1 MTAMPHRV
9 SIPKNAGVTTKAS
22 GDRGEVRVKVKLTN
36 NVDRILAAR
45 GQLPPDQ
52 VRSYVADALVDSGA
66 VCTTIP
72 KSLFDH
78 LGLTVVGHRIAEYAD
93 GSTEIVDMAEP
104 VSIEIDG
111 RGTSDD
117 PLVLGNEVLIGQTVL
132 EKTDLLVDCTNR
144 RLIGNPAHPDQP
156 VLKVK

>member
-1 MTAMPHRV
+1 MTVKFHRV
-9 SIPKNAGVTTKAS
+9 SIPKSNAVTTAGS
-22 GDRGEVRVKVKLTN
+22 GEMGEVRVKVKLTN
-36 NVDRILAAR
+36 NVDKILSAR
-45 GQLPPDQ
+45 GQLPAEQ
-52 VRSYVADALVDSGA
+52 IRSYVADALVDTGA

-72 KSLFDH
+72 RFLFDH
-78 LGLTVVGHRIAEYAD
+78 LGLMVVGHRMAEYAD
-93 GSTEIVDMAEP
+93 GSSEIVDVTEP
-104 VSIEIDG
+104 VCIEIEG

-132 EKTDLLVDCTNR
+132 EKTDLLVDCANR